1 MRRNQLVLRP
11 AHVRPQLAPAN
22 PQAHRPAGE
31 GKSHTR
37 HEHKFYDLQG
47 PQGER
52 PHEGSGVGRR
62 SRRKGIYEGR
72 TRTLFQ

>member
-11 AHVRPQLAPAN
+11 AHVRSQLAPAN

-31 GKSHTR
+31 GKSRTR

-47 PQGER
+47 GAR
-52 PHEGSGVGRR
+52 RGGFGRGSRQ
-62 SRRKGIYEGR
+62 KGIYEGR